1 MCLTN
6 HQQLIDFQMQCRNTG
21 VQLGFL
27 GPMGKVWENG
37 SVQVVQGAD
46 SLPSECHPRDRL
58 KGALLES
65 IAEIIYIPIYD
76 TAATVS
82 GGVLAVLEL
91 MVSSDAHDPQV
102 VANTIA
108 CVARILDSLALHLSS
123 SGSGAP
129 CSLPGSGP
137 PSPTPT
143 DRVGSTRRGLPPV
156 MRVSAPAAPQPEAAA
171 ADGQARP
178 PRSSSAGRMQRT
190 RSLLVIRP
198 LLC

>member
-1 MCLTN
+1 MGIGIKWASELDEDCWFLPPPERRPTICTAADWPPLHPSLT
-6 HQQLIDFQMQCRNTG
+6 
-21 VQLGFL
+21 
-27 GPMGKVWENG
+27 P
-37 SVQVVQGAD
+37 
-46 SLPSECHPRDRL
+46 
-58 KGALLES
+58 GALLES

-156 MRVSAPAAPQPEAAA
+156 MRVSAPAAPQPEVAAAAA

-198 LLC
+198 MLC